1 MTTTTTAAM
10 TMGRAGTTSAR
21 LRILAVWVPII
32 ALALAGSVLMTAEL
46 LQTRT
51 EQRIADALTQE
62 VEELRTL
69 AEEGQNPLTG
79 EPWTRVEQ
87 LLRVSLARNV
97 PIANETMLAFV
108 NGRPYR
114 RSGQPPPVR
123 LDLDPGFVAAV
134 GDVRRPAT
142 GLYSTTAG
150 QVRYAAIPL
159 SIEGRSRRGVFAVAI
174 FRDRE
179 LQEVDEV
186 ISVLAIVG
194 TGALLLAALACW
206 ALAGRLLAPIRLLT
220 QAAHAI
226 GETDLTRRIPVKGT
240 DEIARLAATFNAM
253 LDRLES
259 AFASQRALV
268 SDAGHELRTPIT
280 IIRGHLDLLGDDP
293 DDRRE
298 TLAVV
303 SDELD
308 RMGRMVEDM
317 LTLAKAERTDF
328 LYPEDI
334 DLDELT
340 EELVGK
346 AASLAPRE
354 WALEAAAPGRIVG
367 DRQRLTQA
375 VMNLAQNAVQHTE
388 PGDRIGLGGSLANGH
403 ARLWVR
409 DRGPGIAPADAERI
423 FERFARAGDGPRPT
437 EGAGLGLAIVRAI
450 AEAHGGRVELDS
462 RPGAGA
468 TFTIVIP
475 TEPLEVDPE

>member
-1 MTTTTTAAM
+1 MTTPRAATTMAGMPAM
-10 TMGRAGTTSAR
+10 TSAR

-32 ALALAGSVLMTAEL
+32 ALALAGSIAVTAEL
-46 LQTRT
+46 LLTRT
-51 EQRIADALTQE
+51 EQRIAAALTQE

-69 AEEGQNPLTG
+69 ADGPNPETG
-79 EPWTRVEQ
+79 RPWTRVEQ
-87 LLRVSLARNV
+87 LLRATLARNV
-97 PIANETMLAFV
+97 TAENETMLAFV
-108 NGRPYR
+108 NSRPYR
-114 RSGQPPPVR
+114 RSAQPPPVR
-123 LDLDPGFVAAV
+123 LDLDPGFVGEV

-142 GLYSTTAG
+142 GLYPTSAG
-150 QVRYAAIPL
+150 QVRYAAMPL
-159 SIEGRSRRGVFAVAI
+159 SLEGRSRRGVLVVAF

-179 LQEVDEV
+179 LDEIEEV
-186 ISVLAIVG
+186 IGVLAAVG
-194 TGALLLAALACW
+194 AGALLLAALACW
-206 ALAGRLLAPIRLLT
+206 GLAGRLLAPIRLLT
-220 QAAHAI
+220 QAAQTI
-226 GETDLTRRIPVKGT
+226 EETDLTRRIPVKGT

-259 AFASQRALV
+259 AFDSQRALV

-293 DDRRE
+293 EERQE

-308 RMGRMVEDM
+308 RMSRMVEDL
-317 LTLAKAERTDF
+317 LTLAKSERTDF

-340 EELVGK
+340 EELAGK
-346 AASLAPRE
+346 AATLAPRE
-354 WALEAAAPGRIVG
+354 WSIEAAAPGRIVA

-375 VMNLAQNAVQHTE
+375 VMNLAQNAVQHTKQ
-388 PGDRIGLGGSLANGH
+388 GDRIGLGGSLVNGH

-409 DRGPGIAPADAERI
+409 DRGPGIAPADADRI
-423 FERFARAGDGPRPT
+423 FERFARGGDGPRPA

-462 RPGAGA
+462 RLGAGA

-475 TEPLEVDPE
+475 TEPLEADTA